1 MKLRNSRKWQLSAI
15 NGIHIGRFANIMK
28 TISHKPMRLFKMLD
42 ATMRKA
48 PCDYSKCS
56 MRPLAVAIKNKQQD
70 KLRKGKL
77 NGKIGRNVP
86 QSQL

>member
-1 MKLRNSRKWQLSAI
+1 MAIECNKWNTYWKVRQYYEL
-15 NGIHIGRFANIMK
+15 

-48 PCDYSKCS
+48 PCDYSKSS

-77 NGKIGRNVP
+77 NGKIERNVP

>member
-15 NGIHIGRFANIMK
+15 KGIHIGRFDNIMK

-48 PCDYSKCS
+48 PCDYSKSS
-56 MRPLAVAIKNKQQD
+56 MRLFEKLHATTRSSNK
-70 KLRKGKL
+70 K
-77 NGKIGRNVP
+77 
-86 QSQL
+86 